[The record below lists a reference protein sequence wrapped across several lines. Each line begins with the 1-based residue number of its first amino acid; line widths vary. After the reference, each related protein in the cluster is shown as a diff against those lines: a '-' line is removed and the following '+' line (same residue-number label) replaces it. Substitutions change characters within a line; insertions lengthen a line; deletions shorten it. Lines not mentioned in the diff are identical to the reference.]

1 VNEWWVLGL
10 IVLQENVVQ
19 EKIKLD
25 VDEMLAKNVLMHPK
39 KSRKM

>member
-25 VDEMLAKNVLMHPK
+25 VGEMLAKNVLMHPK